1 MLKTQII
8 LLAVAMSWFFCTERP
23 ETDTQALDSKVAD
36 NDGEAIT
43 DDGPEEHRTP
53 EPEPMDVN
61 RAEGLI
67 KLGALAT
74 LTVIVLAII

>member
-8 LLAVAMSWFFCTERP
+8 FLAVAISWFFCTERP

-36 NDGEAIT
+36 SEIA
-43 DDGPEEHRTP
+43 DDSPEEHRAP